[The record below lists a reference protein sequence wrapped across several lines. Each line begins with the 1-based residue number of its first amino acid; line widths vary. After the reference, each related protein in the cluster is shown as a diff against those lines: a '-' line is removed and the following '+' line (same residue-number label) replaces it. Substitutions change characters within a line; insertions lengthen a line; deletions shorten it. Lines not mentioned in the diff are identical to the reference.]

1 MNLRSL
7 LILPLL
13 ACSAS
18 LADEA
23 SHREAAIRVLE
34 ITKSDVAMKSGFQA
48 MIDPIIASMR
58 QRGMPEA
65 AAQEVKEVFSKWF
78 AEEIKWE
85 DLKPKVADVYVQQ
98 FTEQELKELYAFY
111 QTPTGQK
118 AIEKLP
124 IVMQQGALIGRE
136 YAQNKS
142 QSLQTKL
149 KEIAEKYASKKD
161 Q

>member
-7 LILPLL
+7 LILPLI

-34 ITKSDVAMKSGFQA
+34 ITKADKAMLGGFQA
-48 MIDPIIASMR
+48 MVDPIVADMR

-65 AAQEVKEVFSKWF
+65 AAQEVKDAINKWF
-78 AEEIKWE
+78 TEEIKWE
-85 DLKPKVADVYVQQ
+85 DIKPKMADIYVQQ
-98 FTEQELKELYAFY
+98 FSESELKELIAFY

-124 IVMQQGALIGRE
+124 TVMQQGAIVGRE
-136 YAQNKS
+136 YAQTKN

-149 KEIAEKYASKKD
+149 KEIAEKYAPKKVK
-161 Q
+161 

>member
-7 LILPLL
+7 LILPLVV
-13 ACSAS
+13 CSAS

-48 MIDPIIASMR
+48 MIDPIIAGMR

-65 AAQEVKEVFSKWF
+65 AAQEVKDVFSKWF

-85 DLKPKVADVYVQQ
+85 DIKPKMAEIYVQQ
-98 FTEQELKELYAFY
+98 FTEQELKELHAFY

-124 IVMQQGALIGRE
+124 IVMQQGAVIGRE

-142 QSLQTKL
+142 QSLETKL
-149 KEIAEKYASKKD
+149 KEIAEKYAPKKE